1 MRPLGP
7 QPDRDSSRA
16 FVFVPFSACHTA
28 LRSRMLRS
36 ALVMPHSLDG
46 TLDELRTTTMRF
58 RTVAGSP
65 RGRIAEQLEEAFLL
79 RHVVVAVIVERRDTT
94 EDAPRL
100 RR

>member
-1 MRPLGP
+1 
-7 QPDRDSSRA
+7 
-16 FVFVPFSACHTA
+16 
-28 LRSRMLRS
+28 
-36 ALVMPHSLDG
+36 
-46 TLDELRTTTMRF
+46 MRF